1 LNAGSDLDL
10 IVIYDPLDEET
21 SKGRKPL
28 PSRLYYA
35 RLTQALITALSA
47 PMAQG
52 KLFDVD
58 MRLRP
63 SGNQGPVATSWP
75 SFQSYQREEAWVWEH
90 LALTRAAVI
99 AGPDPLAQ
107 DVSAFRKEL
116 IAMPRDLA
124 QVADEVAQMRRRIQE
139 AKTPDSPW
147 DVKIGPGRLQEIELV
162 AQAGALLS
170 GDANCDTPGGLRAA
184 AGIGLLDENARDV
197 LSGNAD
203 FYAQVHTAV
212 RLLSARPLQPEALG
226 PSGEGFLLRTLGQ
239 RSMSALEAKLTD
251 SYQQNDALMTAAL
264 APFETQRSDT

>member
-21 SKGRKPL
+21 SSGRKPL
-28 PSRLYYA
+28 SSRLYYA

-107 DVSAFRKEL
+107 DVSAFRKAL
-116 IAMPRDLA
+116 IAMPGDLA
-124 QVADEVAQMRRRIQE
+124 EIADEVAQMRRRIQE
-139 AKTPDSPW
+139 AKTPESPW

-162 AQAGALLS
+162 AQAGALLA
-170 GDANCDTPGGLRAA
+170 GDADCDTLVGLRAA
-184 AGIGLLDENARDV
+184 ASVGLLDQDACDI
-197 LSGNAD
+197 LSHNAD
-203 FYAQVHTAV
+203 FYEQVHTAV
-212 RLLSARPLQPEALG
+212 RLLSSNPLQPDALG

-239 RSMSALEAKLTD
+239 SSISALETMLTE
-251 SYQQNDALMTAAL
+251 SYQRNDALMTAAL
-264 APFETQRSDT
+264 APFDTQGSDT